1 MKPACQPRLSG
12 TSHAGHS
19 FLPVNFLFFKI
30 KGGSAC
36 HRYAGTTWR

>member
-36 HRYAGTTWR
+36 HR